1 MLRNYELSILLTS
14 HIKIYSK
21 EQWSEVIW
29 ENWPGPHH
37 QNLGGELNVG
47 VAEDS

>member
-1 MLRNYELSILLTS
+1 MLRNYEPSILLTS
-14 HIKIYSK
+14 HIKVYSK
-21 EQWSEVIW
+21 KQGGEVIW
-29 ENWPGPHH
+29 ENWPGPHD